1 MRTCSCHAVS
11 AISPARG
18 CCVSAQSK
26 TIKQHEIRESISV
39 RGNRGAVFLLGVQSA
54 GQGGFGGGQSRR
66 TLLSSSASSAP
77 AETLLGAQL
86 LISVWMQRLVP
97 TCVRITEFRCS
108 NHPRSVRTVKHLS
121 GSSDERARLYGH
133 TLVFPPRLSPHRRP
147 RAWLHVGYAPPPR
160 AGNAQPTRYLPR
172 IACCASLRA
181 PVKLWTREKI
191 DAFQTL

>member
-39 RGNRGAVFLLGVQSA
+39 RGNRGAVCLLGVQSA
-54 GQGGFGGGQSRR
+54 GQGGLEGGQSRR

-108 NHPRSVRTVKHLS
+108 YHPRSVRTVKHLS
-121 GSSDERARLYGH
+121 GSSDERARLWAH
-133 TLVFPPRLSPHRRP
+133 LSVSAEAFTTPTSASVASRWVRTSATRRECSTNTLSSSHSVLRLSSCTCRIVDE
-147 RAWLHVGYAPPPR
+147 RA
-160 AGNAQPTRYLPR
+160 N
-172 IACCASLRA
+172 
-181 PVKLWTREKI
+181 
-191 DAFQTL
+191 